1 MTKKWQI
8 SCYVLGV
15 WDFISSPPFF
25 QSDVKFRQDVHG
37 MQPEANKYE
46 FMMGFDPV
54 YVNFERKIHFI
65 FKL

>member
-1 MTKKWQI
+1 MGFYFFST
-8 SCYVLGV
+8 
-15 WDFISSPPFF
+15 FF
-25 QSDVKFRQDVHG
+25 QSDVKFRQAVHG

-65 FKL
+65 LKL

>member
-1 MTKKWQI
+1 MGFYFFST
-8 SCYVLGV
+8 
-15 WDFISSPPFF
+15 FF

-46 FMMGFDPV
+46 FMMGFDTV

-65 FKL
+65 LKL